1 MKNIFKFDNSSNIA
15 EKFKNYVEKQDCS
28 EIVVDLSELNVF
40 DAMKFIVLSSAYHY
54 KKYPS
59 GKMKC
64 HVASGDIKNF
74 ASSFCTA
81 NLELV

>member
-1 MKNIFKFDNSSNIA
+1 MKNYFKFDNSSNIA
-15 EKFKNYVEKQDCS
+15 EKFKNYLKKRNCS
-28 EIVVDLSELNVF
+28 EIVVDFSELNVF

-54 KKYPS
+54 QKYPA

-64 HVASGDIKNF
+64 LVASNDVKSF
-74 ASSFCTA
+74 ASSFCTT

>member
-1 MKNIFKFDNSSNIA
+1 MKNYFKFDNSLNIA
-15 EKFKNYVEKQDCS
+15 EKFKKYVDKCNSSD
-28 EIVVDLSELNVF
+28 IVVDLSDLNVF

-54 KKYPS
+54 QKYPT

-64 HVASGDIKNF
+64 RVASDDIKSF
-74 ASSFCTA
+74 ASSFCTS

>member
-1 MKNIFKFDNSSNIA
+1 MKNYFKFENSSNIA
-15 EKFKNYVEKQDCS
+15 EKFKTYVQNRDCA

-54 KKYPS
+54 QKYPT

-64 HVASGDIKNF
+64 HVASEDIKNF